1 MNWNKVQTLIKDIR
15 FWIVLLFVLRLVG
28 ITNPPLEV
36 SHNWRQTT
44 VTMVARNFYEVDNN
58 ILYPRIDI
66 AGELS
71 GITGMEFP
79 LLNYTIYL
87 VSEVFGYQHWY
98 GRLINLLITSLGLF
112 FFYKVIKELIS
123 HDLAFWATL
132 LLSSSIW
139 YAYGRKIMPDTF
151 AVSLA
156 FISIYFGLSFLK
168 ESKQSTKNYLLFGF
182 FLCLSVLAKLPAIV
196 VFALLIPPIFNVEI
210 TRNKKT
216 LIITLAI
223 LCILPALW
231 WYFKWVPF
239 LVEKFGFWHFFM
251 GKTISRGI
259 IEILDDWNL
268 VAENFYSNAIGI
280 SGFILFIL
288 GSYYLV
294 KNPNKSVTFSLLGGS
309 LLFLII
315 MLKAGW
321 TFAHHS
327 YYMIPFV
334 PFMALIAAYFLTY
347 LKTYLKWML
356 FGLVFIECVINAA
369 PHFNIKKSY
378 APIASL
384 KTQLQPY
391 IMEDEL
397 IVINSGNNP
406 TPMYFAHKRGWVIY
420 NSKLAKK
427 DFQAEIINKGC
438 KYALILKQ
446 AFGSNINLPFRV
458 EIETEDFKL
467 YNLQKPTP

>member
-44 VTMVARNFYEVDNN
+44 VTMVARNFYEVNNN

-98 GRLINLLITSLGLF
+98 GRLINLLISSLGLF
-112 FFYKVIKELIS
+112 FFYKVIKKLIS

-139 YAYGRKIMPDTF
+139 YTYGRKIMPDTF
-151 AVSLA
+151 AVSMS
-156 FISIYFGLSFLK
+156 FISIYYGLSFLK
-168 ESKQSTKNYLLFGF
+168 ESKQSIKNGVLFGL
-182 FLCLSVLAKLPAIV
+182 FLCLSVLAKLPSIV
-196 VFALLIPPIFNVEI
+196 VFSFLIPPVFNVEI
-210 TRNKKT
+210 SRNKKT
-216 LIITLAI
+216 VITSVAL

-231 WYFKWVPF
+231 WYFRWVPL

-251 GKTISRGI
+251 GKSISKGM
-259 IEILDDWNL
+259 IEISKDWKL
-268 VAENFYSNAIGI
+268 VTKNFYFNAIGI
-280 SGFILFIL
+280 SGFILFML
-288 GSYYLV
+288 GIYRLV
-294 KNPNKSVTFSLLGGS
+294 QKPNKTISISLVGGS

-321 TFAHHS
+321 TFAHHG

-334 PFMALIAAYFLTY
+334 PFMALMAAYFLIH
-347 LKTYLKWML
+347 LKTSLKWIFL
-356 FGLVFIECVINAA
+356 SIVFIECLINAA

-378 APIASL
+378 AAIGSL

-391 IMEDEL
+391 VLKDEL
-397 IVINSGNNP
+397 IVINSENNP
-406 TPMYFAHKRGWVIY
+406 TPMYFADKRGWVI
-420 NSKLAKK
+420 NNNTLAEE
-427 DFQAEIINKGC
+427 DFQAEIIKKGC
-438 KYALILKQ
+438 KHALILKQ
-446 AFGSNINLPFRV
+446 AFGSNINLPFQV

-467 YNLQKPTP
+467 YNLQKPAP